1 VQPGNTSWQESFCFR
16 CGKPGHIARYCLAPA
31 SMVQQ
36 HASVAQQHTS
46 MVQQPRSTLGAHVE
60 EIEHTDES
68 IQLAMEA
75 LSFEDD
81 WIIDSGAS
89 RHFSGNAHA
98 FNSIEPSSLTGT
110 VVSAGRQNHPIQGQG
125 NVNLP
130 SSTGEI
136 K

>member
-1 VQPGNTSWQESFCFR
+1 
-16 CGKPGHIARYCLAPA
+16 
-31 SMVQQ
+31 
-36 HASVAQQHTS
+36 
-46 MVQQPRSTLGAHVE
+46 
-60 EIEHTDES
+60 
-68 IQLAMEA
+68 MEA

-89 RHFSGNAHA
+89 RHFSINAHA
-98 FNSIEPSSLTGT
+98 FNNIEPSSLTGT
-110 VVSAGRQNHPIQGQG
+110 TISSGGQNHRIQGQG